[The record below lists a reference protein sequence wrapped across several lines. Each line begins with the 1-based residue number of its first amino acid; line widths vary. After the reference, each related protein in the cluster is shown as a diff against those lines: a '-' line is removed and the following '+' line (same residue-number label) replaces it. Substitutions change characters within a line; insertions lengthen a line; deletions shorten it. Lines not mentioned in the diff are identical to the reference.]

1 MKEKEEKRGI
11 IPTMAP
17 LSVTTLIHTQLTYPS
32 SKNKE
37 KEKENT
43 KKKKVLLPLTMAIQV
58 HTHQTYFKKNSQTH
72 GAITH

>member
-1 MKEKEEKRGI
+1 MKELEKKEGI

-17 LSVTTLIHTQLTYPS
+17 LSVKSLIHTQLTYPS

-43 KKKKVLLPLTMAIQV
+43 Q
-58 HTHQTYFKKNSQTH
+58 KNK
-72 GAITH
+72 